1 MGCFILDLL
10 KIHVMYK
17 EIYITTASVDLHT
30 LTVWFIPCGEY
41 YKEQSPL
48 FPPILFT
55 WFMFA
60 PQTFLGSLNP
70 PKLSLMVYVTSLI

>member
-1 MGCFILDLL
+1 VGCFILDLL

-41 YKEQSPL
+41 YK
-48 FPPILFT
+48 
-55 WFMFA
+55 
-60 PQTFLGSLNP
+60 
-70 PKLSLMVYVTSLI
+70 YVVDVHFQLPFS